1 MLEVLSVISS
11 IAAVGQLAGIGAS
24 ARERSGLSIRVPL
37 QSFTID
43 LGNGRSAMTKIQG
56 TAQEHA
62 AESAAGE
69 SAAGNVPTSDEVYDI
84 LRNVIDPELGSDIVD
99 LGMVKGASV
108 GEDGTATI
116 TIALTTMGCPL
127 RAQIKQD
134 AVLRVG
140 ELAGIADVKVDWT
153 VLTSEEKAAT
163 MAKARQRI
171 AESPPDTAVGL
182 NTRVLLV
189 ASGKGGV
196 GKSTVTVNLAAALAA
211 SGYSVGVLD
220 ADIWGFSV
228 PRMLGLEGRLE
239 GELVDDEAA
248 TEAGGEAAL
257 AGGGGAEAAIDAAIA
272 GGADGGEGRLS
283 GSKKKILPLEKPMP
297 PGILKVVSMGLLVDR
312 EETALMWR
320 GLILNRA
327 VRHFLEDVL
336 WGDLDYL
343 LVDMPPGTG
352 DVQMGIAKLLP
363 RAEMIIVT
371 TPSTTAQKVAARAA
385 TMGRKNYL
393 RIVGVVENMTSFT
406 SPDGATHNV
415 FGEGGGEALA
425 AEVGVPLLGQIP
437 LDAAVAAAGDN
448 GVPLAEGIAAEAFR
462 SLADKMVTEA
472 APPMSGCTAR
482 LFASEAVPVSV
493 RL

>member
-1 MLEVLSVISS
+1 
-11 IAAVGQLAGIGAS
+11 
-24 ARERSGLSIRVPL
+24 
-37 QSFTID
+37 
-43 LGNGRSAMTKIQG
+43 MTKIQG
-56 TAQEHA
+56 TAQERA
-62 AESAAGE
+62 AESAAG
-69 SAAGNVPTSDEVYDI
+69 AMPTSDEVYDI

-140 ELAGIADVKVDWT
+140 ELDGIADVKVDWT
-153 VLTSEEKAAT
+153 VLTSEEKAET

-171 AESPPDTAVGL
+171 AESPPDTAVGI

-248 TEAGGEAAL
+248 VEAGGEAAL
-257 AGGGGAEAAIDAAIA
+257 AGGEAALAGGGTGAEAAIDAAIA
-272 GGADGGEGRLS
+272 GGTDRGEGRLS
-283 GSKKKILPLEKPMP
+283 GAKKKILPLEKPMP
-297 PGILKVVSMGLLVDR
+297 PGVLKVVSMGLLVDR

-371 TPSTTAQKVAARAA
+371 TPSVTAQKVAARAA

-437 LDAAVAAAGDN
+437 LDAGVSAAGDD
-448 GVPLAEGIAAEAFR
+448 GEPQVEGIAAEAFR
-462 SLADKMVTEA
+462 SLADKIITEA

-482 LFASEAVPVSV
+482 LVASEAVPVSV

>member
-1 MLEVLSVISS
+1 M
-11 IAAVGQLAGIGAS
+11 
-24 ARERSGLSIRVPL
+24 
-37 QSFTID
+37 
-43 LGNGRSAMTKIQG
+43 AMTRIQG
-56 TAQEHA
+56 TEAVP
-62 AESAAGE
+62 SA
-69 SAAGNVPTSDEVYDI
+69 DEVYDI

-140 ELAGIADVKVDWT
+140 ELEGIADVKVDWT
-153 VLTSEEKAAT
+153 VLTSEEKAET

-171 AESPPDTAVGL
+171 AENPPDTAVGI
-182 NTRVLLV
+182 NTRVLLI

-239 GELVDDEAA
+239 GEVVDEDVA

-257 AGGGGAEAAIDAAIA
+257 
-272 GGADGGEGRLS
+272 GE
-283 GSKKKILPLEKPMP
+283 KKILPLEKSVP
-297 PGILKVVSMGLLVDR
+297 PGVLKVVSMGLLVDR

-371 TPSTTAQKVAARAA
+371 TPSVTAQKVAARAA

-406 SPDGATHNV
+406 SPDGTAHNV

-425 AEVGVPLLGQIP
+425 GEISVPLLGQIP
-437 LDAAVAAAGDN
+437 LDAAVSAAGDN
-448 GVPLAEGIAAEAFR
+448 GEPLAQGAAAEAFR
-462 SLADKMVTEA
+462 SLADKIVTEA

>member
-1 MLEVLSVISS
+1 M
-11 IAAVGQLAGIGAS
+11 
-24 ARERSGLSIRVPL
+24 
-37 QSFTID
+37 
-43 LGNGRSAMTKIQG
+43 AMTKIQG
-56 TAQEHA
+56 TTQERA
-62 AESAAGE
+62 AESAAG
-69 SAAGNVPTSDEVYDI
+69 AMPTSDEVYDI

-140 ELAGIADVKVDWT
+140 ELDGIADVKVDWT
-153 VLTSEEKAAT
+153 VLTSEEKAET

-171 AESPPDTAVGL
+171 AESPPDTAVGI

-211 SGYSVGVLD
+211 SGHSVGVLD

-257 AGGGGAEAAIDAAIA
+257 AGGSTGAEAAIDAAIA
-272 GGADGGEGRLS
+272 GGADEGEGRLPA
-283 GSKKKILPLEKPMP
+283 SKKKILPLEKPMP
-297 PGILKVVSMGLLVDR
+297 PGVLKVVSMGLLVDK

-371 TPSTTAQKVAARAA
+371 TPSVTAQKVAARAA

-415 FGEGGGEALA
+415 FGKGGGEALA

-437 LDAAVAAAGDN
+437 LDAGVSAAGDD
-448 GVPLAEGIAAEAFR
+448 GEPQVEGIAAKAFR
-462 SLADKMVTEA
+462 SLADKIITEA

>member
-1 MLEVLSVISS
+1 M
-11 IAAVGQLAGIGAS
+11 
-24 ARERSGLSIRVPL
+24 
-37 QSFTID
+37 
-43 LGNGRSAMTKIQG
+43 AMTRIQG
-56 TAQEHA
+56 TEAVP
-62 AESAAGE
+62 SA
-69 SAAGNVPTSDEVYDI
+69 DEVYDI

-140 ELAGIADVKVDWT
+140 ELEGIADVKVDWT
-153 VLTSEEKAAT
+153 VLTSEEKAET

-171 AESPPDTAVGL
+171 AENPPDTAVGI
-182 NTRVLLV
+182 NTRVLLI

-211 SGYSVGVLD
+211 SGHSVGVLD

-239 GELVDDEAA
+239 GEVVDEDVA

-257 AGGGGAEAAIDAAIA
+257 
-272 GGADGGEGRLS
+272 GE
-283 GSKKKILPLEKPMP
+283 KKILPLEKSVP
-297 PGILKVVSMGLLVDR
+297 PGVLKVVSMGLLVDR

-371 TPSTTAQKVAARAA
+371 TPSVTAQKVAARAA

-406 SPDGATHNV
+406 SPDGTAHNV

-425 AEVGVPLLGQIP
+425 GEISVPLLGQIP
-437 LDAAVAAAGDN
+437 LDAAVSAAGDN
-448 GVPLAEGIAAEAFR
+448 GEPLAQGAAAEAFH
-462 SLADKMVTEA
+462 SLADKIVAEA

>member
-1 MLEVLSVISS
+1 
-11 IAAVGQLAGIGAS
+11 
-24 ARERSGLSIRVPL
+24 
-37 QSFTID
+37 
-43 LGNGRSAMTKIQG
+43 MTNIQG
-56 TAQEHA
+56 P
-62 AESAAGE
+62 
-69 SAAGNVPTSDEVYDI
+69 VPTADDVTVPTADDVTVPTADDVYDI

-108 GEDGTATI
+108 GEDGTAKI

-140 ELAGIADVKVDWT
+140 ELAGINDVKVDWT
-153 VLTSEEKAAT
+153 VLTSEEKANT

-171 AESPPDTAVGL
+171 AENPSDTAVGI
-182 NTRVLLV
+182 NTRVLLI

-196 GKSTVTVNLAAALAA
+196 GKSTVTVNLATALAA

-239 GELVDDEAA
+239 GEIVDDEAA

-257 AGGGGAEAAIDAAIA
+257 
-272 GGADGGEGRLS
+272 GE
-283 GSKKKILPLEKPMP
+283 KKILPLEKSVP
-297 PGILKVVSMGLLVDR
+297 PGSLKVVSMGLLVDR

-320 GLILNRA
+320 GLILSRA

-371 TPSTTAQKVAARAA
+371 TPSTAAQKVAVRAA
-385 TMGRKNYL
+385 TMGQKNYL

-406 SPDGATHNV
+406 SSDGATHSV

-425 AEVGVPLLGQIP
+425 TEVGVPLLGQIP
-437 LDAAVAAAGDN
+437 LDAAVSAASDN
-448 GVPLAEGIAAEAFR
+448 GEPLLSGDASDTSDSTAAKAFR
-462 SLADKMVTEA
+462 LLADKIVTEV
-472 APPMSGCTAR
+472 APPMAGCTAR
-482 LFASEAVPVSV
+482 LFASDAVPVSV

>member
-1 MLEVLSVISS
+1 
-11 IAAVGQLAGIGAS
+11 
-24 ARERSGLSIRVPL
+24 
-37 QSFTID
+37 
-43 LGNGRSAMTKIQG
+43 MTKIQG
-56 TAQEHA
+56 TAQERA
-62 AESAAGE
+62 AM
-69 SAAGNVPTSDEVYDI
+69 PTSDEVYDI
-84 LRNVIDPELGSDIVD
+84 LRNVIDPELGSDIVE
-99 LGMVKGASV
+99 LGMVKGATV
-108 GEDGTATI
+108 GEDGTAAI

-140 ELAGIADVKVDWT
+140 ELAGITDVKVDWT

-171 AESPPDTAVGL
+171 AENPPDTAVGF
-182 NTRVLLV
+182 NTRVLLI

-211 SGYSVGVLD
+211 SGHSVGVLD

-239 GELVDDEAA
+239 GELVDEEVA
-248 TEAGGEAAL
+248 TEAGGEAAM
-257 AGGGGAEAAIDAAIA
+257 AGEEEEADLPEGETEAVIESGAKENGMAAKS
-272 GGADGGEGRLS
+272 S
-283 GSKKKILPLEKPMP
+283 GKKKILPLEKSVP

-371 TPSTTAQKVAARAA
+371 TPSVTAQKVAARAA

-393 RIVGVVENMTSFT
+393 RIVGVIENMTSFT
-406 SPDGATHNV
+406 SPDGAAHNV

-425 AEVGVPLLGQIP
+425 AEVSVPLLAQIP
-437 LDAAVAAAGDN
+437 LDAAVSAAGDN
-448 GVPLAEGIAAEAFR
+448 GEPLAQGAAAEAF
-462 SLADKMVTEA
+462 SLLADKIVTEA

-482 LFASEAVPVSV
+482 LFASDAVPVSV

>member
-1 MLEVLSVISS
+1 
-11 IAAVGQLAGIGAS
+11 
-24 ARERSGLSIRVPL
+24 
-37 QSFTID
+37 
-43 LGNGRSAMTKIQG
+43 MTKIQG
-56 TAQEHA
+56 MA
-62 AESAAGE
+62 AVPSA
-69 SAAGNVPTSDEVYDI
+69 DEVYDI

-140 ELAGIADVKVDWT
+140 ELEGIADVKVDWT
-153 VLTSEEKAAT
+153 VLTSEEKAET

-171 AESPPDTAVGL
+171 AENPPDTAVGI
-182 NTRVLLV
+182 NTRVLLI

-239 GELVDDEAA
+239 GELVDEEVA

-257 AGGGGAEAAIDAAIA
+257 
-272 GGADGGEGRLS
+272 GE
-283 GSKKKILPLEKPMP
+283 KKILPLEKSVP
-297 PGILKVVSMGLLVDR
+297 PGVLKVVSMGLLVDR

-371 TPSTTAQKVAARAA
+371 TPSVTAQKVAARAA

-393 RIVGVVENMTSFT
+393 RIVGVIENMTSFT
-406 SPDGATHNV
+406 SPDGAAHNV

-425 AEVGVPLLGQIP
+425 GEISVPLLGQIP
-437 LDAAVAAAGDN
+437 LDAAVSAAGDN
-448 GVPLAEGIAAEAFR
+448 GEPLAQGAAAEAFS
-462 SLADKMVTEA
+462 SLADKIVTEA

>member
-1 MLEVLSVISS
+1 
-11 IAAVGQLAGIGAS
+11 
-24 ARERSGLSIRVPL
+24 
-37 QSFTID
+37 
-43 LGNGRSAMTKIQG
+43 MTNIQG
-56 TAQEHA
+56 P
-62 AESAAGE
+62 
-69 SAAGNVPTSDEVYDI
+69 VPTADDVTVPTADDVTVPTADDVYDI

-108 GEDGTATI
+108 GEDGTAKI

-140 ELAGIADVKVDWT
+140 ELAGINDVKVDWT
-153 VLTSEEKAAT
+153 VLTSEEKANT

-171 AESPPDTAVGL
+171 AENPSDTAVGI
-182 NTRVLLV
+182 NTRVLLI

-196 GKSTVTVNLAAALAA
+196 GKSTVTVNLATALAA

-239 GELVDDEAA
+239 GEIVDDEAA

-257 AGGGGAEAAIDAAIA
+257 
-272 GGADGGEGRLS
+272 GE
-283 GSKKKILPLEKPMP
+283 KKILPLEKSVP
-297 PGILKVVSMGLLVDR
+297 PGSLKVVSMGLLVDR

-320 GLILNRA
+320 GLILSRA

-371 TPSTTAQKVAARAA
+371 TPSTAAQKVAVRAA
-385 TMGRKNYL
+385 TMGQKNYL
-393 RIVGVVENMTSFT
+393 RIIGVVENMTSFT
-406 SPDGATHNV
+406 SSDGATHSV

-425 AEVGVPLLGQIP
+425 TEVGVPLLGQIP
-437 LDAAVAAAGDN
+437 LDAAVSAASDN
-448 GVPLAEGIAAEAFR
+448 GEPLLSGDASDTSDSTAAKAFR
-462 SLADKMVTEA
+462 LLADKIVTEV
-472 APPMSGCTAR
+472 APPMAGCTAR
-482 LFASEAVPVSV
+482 LFASDAVPVSV

>member
-1 MLEVLSVISS
+1 M
-11 IAAVGQLAGIGAS
+11 
-24 ARERSGLSIRVPL
+24 
-37 QSFTID
+37 
-43 LGNGRSAMTKIQG
+43 AMTKIQG

-62 AESAAGE
+62 AESAAGT
-69 SAAGNVPTSDEVYDI
+69 VPTSDEVYDI

-140 ELAGIADVKVDWT
+140 ELAGVADVKVDWT
-153 VLTSEEKAAT
+153 VLTSEEKAET

-171 AESPPDTAVGL
+171 AESPPDTAVGI

-257 AGGGGAEAAIDAAIA
+257 AGSSTGAEAAIDAAIA
-272 GGADGGEGRLS
+272 GGADGEEGRLS
-283 GSKKKILPLEKPMP
+283 ASKKKILPLEKPMP

-437 LDAAVAAAGDN
+437 LDAAVSAAGDD
-448 GVPLAEGIAAEAFR
+448 GEPLAEGVAGEAFR
-462 SLADKMVTEA
+462 SLADKIITEA

>member
-1 MLEVLSVISS
+1 
-11 IAAVGQLAGIGAS
+11 
-24 ARERSGLSIRVPL
+24 
-37 QSFTID
+37 
-43 LGNGRSAMTKIQG
+43 MTKVQG
-56 TAQEHA
+56 TAA
-62 AESAAGE
+62 VPSA
-69 SAAGNVPTSDEVYDI
+69 DEVYDI

-140 ELAGIADVKVDWT
+140 ELEGIADVKVDWT
-153 VLTSEEKAAT
+153 VLTSEEKAET

-171 AESPPDTAVGL
+171 AENPPDTAVGI
-182 NTRVLLV
+182 NTRVLLI

-239 GELVDDEAA
+239 GEFVDEEVA
-248 TEAGGEAAL
+248 TEAGGETAL
-257 AGGGGAEAAIDAAIA
+257 
-272 GGADGGEGRLS
+272 GE
-283 GSKKKILPLEKPMP
+283 KKILPLEKSVP
-297 PGILKVVSMGLLVDR
+297 PGVLKVVSMGLLVDR

-371 TPSTTAQKVAARAA
+371 TPSVTAQKVAARAA

-406 SPDGATHNV
+406 SPDGTAHNV

-425 AEVGVPLLGQIP
+425 SEINVPLLGQIP
-437 LDAAVAAAGDN
+437 LDAAVSAAGDN
-448 GVPLAEGIAAEAFR
+448 GEPLAQGAAAEAFN
-462 SLADKMVTEA
+462 SLADKIVTEA

-482 LFASEAVPVSV
+482 LFAYEAVPVSV

>member
-1 MLEVLSVISS
+1 M
-11 IAAVGQLAGIGAS
+11 
-24 ARERSGLSIRVPL
+24 
-37 QSFTID
+37 
-43 LGNGRSAMTKIQG
+43 AMTKIQG

-62 AESAAGE
+62 AESAAGT
-69 SAAGNVPTSDEVYDI
+69 VPTSDEVYDI

-153 VLTSEEKAAT
+153 VLTSEEKAET

-257 AGGGGAEAAIDAAIA
+257 AGDGGTGAEAAIDAAIA
-272 GGADGGEGRLS
+272 GGADGGEDRLS
-283 GSKKKILPLEKPMP
+283 ASRKKILPLEKPMP
-297 PGILKVVSMGLLVDR
+297 PGVLKVVSMGLLVDR

-415 FGEGGGEALA
+415 FGAGGGEALA

-437 LDAAVAAAGDN
+437 LDAAVSAAGDSGEPQVE
-448 GVPLAEGIAAEAFR
+448 GVAGEAFR
-462 SLADKMVTEA
+462 SLADKIITEA

>member
-1 MLEVLSVISS
+1 
-11 IAAVGQLAGIGAS
+11 
-24 ARERSGLSIRVPL
+24 
-37 QSFTID
+37 
-43 LGNGRSAMTKIQG
+43 MTKIQG
-56 TAQEHA
+56 TAQERA

-69 SAAGNVPTSDEVYDI
+69 SAAGTVPTSDEVYDI

-134 AVLRVG
+134 AMLRVG
-140 ELAGIADVKVDWT
+140 ELAGVADVKVDWT

-182 NTRVLLV
+182 NTRVLLI

-257 AGGGGAEAAIDAAIA
+257 AGGGTGAEAAIDAAIA

-297 PGILKVVSMGLLVDR
+297 PGVLKVVSMGLLVDR

-415 FGEGGGEALA
+415 FGEGGGEALT

>member
-1 MLEVLSVISS
+1 
-11 IAAVGQLAGIGAS
+11 
-24 ARERSGLSIRVPL
+24 
-37 QSFTID
+37 
-43 LGNGRSAMTKIQG
+43 MTKIQG
-56 TAQEHA
+56 TAA
-62 AESAAGE
+62 M
-69 SAAGNVPTSDEVYDI
+69 PTSDEVYDI
-84 LRNVIDPELGSDIVD
+84 LRNVIDPELGSDIVE

-108 GEDGTATI
+108 GEDGTAAI

-140 ELAGIADVKVDWT
+140 ELAGITDVKVDWT

-171 AESPPDTAVGL
+171 AENPPDTAVGI
-182 NTRVLLV
+182 NTRVLLI

-239 GELVDDEAA
+239 GELVDEEVA
-248 TEAGGEAAL
+248 TEAGGEAAM
-257 AGGGGAEAAIDAAIA
+257 AGEEGEADLTEGETEAVIESGAKENGMAAKS
-272 GGADGGEGRLS
+272 S
-283 GSKKKILPLEKPMP
+283 GKKKILPLEKSVP
-297 PGILKVVSMGLLVDR
+297 PGVLKVVSMGLLVDR

-371 TPSTTAQKVAARAA
+371 TPSVTAQKVAARAA

-393 RIVGVVENMTSFT
+393 RIVGVIENMTSFT
-406 SPDGATHNV
+406 SPDGAAHNV

-425 AEVGVPLLGQIP
+425 AEVSVPLLAQIP
-437 LDAAVAAAGDN
+437 LDAAVSAAGDN
-448 GVPLAEGIAAEAFR
+448 GETLSQGAAAEAFS
-462 SLADKMVTEA
+462 SLADKIVTEA

-482 LFASEAVPVSV
+482 LLASDAVPVSV

>member
-1 MLEVLSVISS
+1 
-11 IAAVGQLAGIGAS
+11 
-24 ARERSGLSIRVPL
+24 
-37 QSFTID
+37 
-43 LGNGRSAMTKIQG
+43 MTRIQG
-56 TAQEHA
+56 TEAVP
-62 AESAAGE
+62 SA
-69 SAAGNVPTSDEVYDI
+69 DEVYDI

-140 ELAGIADVKVDWT
+140 ELEGIADVKVDWT
-153 VLTSEEKAAT
+153 VLTSEEKAET

-171 AESPPDTAVGL
+171 AENPPDTAVGI
-182 NTRVLLV
+182 NTRVLLI

-239 GELVDDEAA
+239 GEVVDEDVA

-257 AGGGGAEAAIDAAIA
+257 
-272 GGADGGEGRLS
+272 GE
-283 GSKKKILPLEKPMP
+283 KKILPLEKSVP
-297 PGILKVVSMGLLVDR
+297 PGVLKVVSMGLLVDR

-371 TPSTTAQKVAARAA
+371 TPSVTAQKVAARAA

-406 SPDGATHNV
+406 SPDGTAHNV

-425 AEVGVPLLGQIP
+425 GEISVPLLGQIP
-437 LDAAVAAAGDN
+437 LDAAVSAAGDN
-448 GVPLAEGIAAEAFR
+448 GEPLAQGAAAEAFH
-462 SLADKMVTEA
+462 SLADKIVAEA

>member
-1 MLEVLSVISS
+1 M
-11 IAAVGQLAGIGAS
+11 
-24 ARERSGLSIRVPL
+24 
-37 QSFTID
+37 
-43 LGNGRSAMTKIQG
+43 AMTKIQG
-56 TAQEHA
+56 TAQERA
-62 AESAAGE
+62 AESAAGTM
-69 SAAGNVPTSDEVYDI
+69 PTSDEVYDI

-140 ELAGIADVKVDWT
+140 ELDGIADVKVDWT
-153 VLTSEEKAAT
+153 VLTSEEKAET

-171 AESPPDTAVGL
+171 AESPPDTAVGI

-257 AGGGGAEAAIDAAIA
+257 AGGSTGAEAAIDAAIA
-272 GGADGGEGRLS
+272 GGTDEGEGRLS
-283 GSKKKILPLEKPMP
+283 ASKKKILPLEKPMP
-297 PGILKVVSMGLLVDR
+297 PGVLKVVSMGLLVDR

-371 TPSTTAQKVAARAA
+371 TPSVTAQKVAARAA

-437 LDAAVAAAGDN
+437 LDAGVSAAGDN
-448 GVPLAEGIAAEAFR
+448 GEPQVEGIAAEAFR
-462 SLADKMVTEA
+462 SLADKIITEA

-482 LFASEAVPVSV
+482 LVASEAVPVSV